1 MTDFQNGGPAPR
13 GASRHA
19 RIFSLLMMIATAPV
33 LCGCAG
39 AVVGGGAAVGVAAL
53 EERSIGT
60 VTDDTKT
67 AAQLR
72 LLILDKLADHAL
84 RIGIEMFEGRALL
97 TGAVPTEQVRADAVR
112 LTWSVKGVKDVL
124 NEIQISSSGIV
135 DTARDAWITAQLTWK
150 ITFDENVHAIN
161 YVVETVNGTVYLI
174 GVAKNR
180 VELDR
185 VLAYARDL
193 TYVKKV
199 IRHVRLKAGP

>member
-1 MTDFQNGGPAPR
+1 MINLQNVSSEVRRAV
-13 GASRHA
+13 RHA
-19 RIFSLLMMIATAPV
+19 RVFGLLVMIAITQGLA
-33 LCGCAG
+33 GCAG
-39 AVVGGGAAVGVAAL
+39 AVVGGSAAVGVAAL
-53 EERSIGT
+53 EERTIGT

-112 LTWSVKGVKDVL
+112 LAWTVEGVKDVL
-124 NEIQISSSGIV
+124 NEVQVSSSGIF
-135 DTARDAWITAQLTWK
+135 DTARDMWITTRLRWK

-174 GVAKNR
+174 GIAQNQA
-180 VELDR
+180 ELDR
-185 VLAYARDL
+185 VIAFARDL

-199 IRHVRLKAGP
+199 ISHVRLKAEA